1 MSFVYRDDIAT
12 ADSAFQAY
20 GRTVEELFSSAWQAL
35 LEVMI
40 QNSGKIKKRMMRNI
54 NLKQTSLPMLLLVFL
69 QELLFYKDAEQLFLL
84 VDSINI
90 SRTEK
95 FYCLKATL
103 SGEHINKH
111 KNRLGIDVKAITLH
125 KFNLEKTDR
134 GWEAT
139 VVLDI

>member
-54 NLKQTSLPMLLLVFL
+54 SLKQTSLPMLLLVFL
-69 QELLFYKDAEQLFLL
+69 QESLFYKDAEQLFLI
-84 VDSINI
+84 VDSITI
-90 SRTEK
+90 SRIER

-103 SGEHINKH
+103 SGEHISKH

-125 KFNLEKTDR
+125 KFNLEKTDK